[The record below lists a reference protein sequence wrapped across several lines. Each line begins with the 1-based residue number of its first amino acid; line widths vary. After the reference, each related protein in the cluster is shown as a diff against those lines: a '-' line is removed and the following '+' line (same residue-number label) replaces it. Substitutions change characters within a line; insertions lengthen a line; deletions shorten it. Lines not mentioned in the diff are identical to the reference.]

1 MITKYFKKALLVL
14 LALIISISLVSAEDP
29 FKIKKVTVDDDTISD
44 NSIVSVERENNIKIK
59 VNTEGI
65 TNTTDNRVKA
75 WITSYRDKIE
85 DVSRKFDLESGDT
98 VSKTLDLEIPNDIEA
113 KDYMLRIRLYNDDNY
128 VEKSYKLRLKNFIS
142 IKDISLSNSVVS
154 AGTSIIASVD
164 LESSNYEKTEYAT
177 LQASIPTLRL
187 SAITYIN
194 DYELT
199 DGTINRDLVLKIPK
213 TTSEGYYD
221 LKITLKD
228 SDGNELSEK
237 EIVVKVDN
245 AIKFDGE
252 GKTLVSIANPGRAV
266 IGKETNIKV
275 LITNLQ
281 ESAET
286 YSIEADGEKG
296 FAESKIEPQFITIN
310 PDKTGQVNIVLNI
323 KENTNLGKKSF
334 VVRVKAKEKIIEEST
349 VSIDVNEVSESLNGN
364 RNAII
369 IGSLIIITVI
379 IFFIIRTIN
388 NIRKEDERSL
398 EGSKGPRYF

>member
-1 MITKYFKKALLVL
+1 MKKYLKKALLLL
-14 LALIISISLVSAEDP
+14 LALVISMALVNAEDP
-29 FKIKKVTVDDDTISD
+29 FKIKKVTIDDDTVTD
-44 NSIVSVERENNIKIK
+44 NSIVSVERENSIKIK
-59 VNTEGI
+59 VSVEGI
-65 TNTTDNRVKA
+65 ANTTDNRIKA
-75 WITSYRDKIE
+75 WITGYRDKIE
-85 DVSRKFDLESGDT
+85 EVSRKFDLESGDT
-98 VSKTLDLEIPNDIEA
+98 VSKTLDLEIPNDLEA

-142 IKDISLSNSVVS
+142 IKDVSLSSSVVS

-164 LESSNYEKTEYAT
+164 LGSSNYEKTQYAT

-187 SAITYIN
+187 NAITYLN
-194 DYELT
+194 DYELNDKT
-199 DGTINRDLVLKIPK
+199 VSRDLVLKIPK
-213 TTSEGYYD
+213 TTSSGYYD

-237 EIVVKVDN
+237 EIVIKVDN

-252 GKTLVSIANPGRAV
+252 GKTLVSIATPGKAL
-266 IGKETNIKV
+266 IGKEANIKV

-286 YSIEADGEKG
+286 YSIEIDGEKG

-310 PDKTGQVNIVLNI
+310 PDKAGQVNIRLNI
-323 KENTNLGKKSF
+323 KENAGLGKKSF
-334 VVRVKAKEKIIEEST
+334 VVRVKAKEKIIEELT
-349 VSIDVNEVSESLNGN
+349 VSLDVNEVSESLNGKKN
-364 RNAII
+364 TII
-369 IGSLIIITVI
+369 IGSLIIIAII